1 MATRYLISYDIT
13 DVKRLR
19 EVHKVVRAS
28 AGRVQDSVYEA
39 ILTDTERVRLESR
52 LRAVMNLREDQVL
65 FIALGDGAATEVP
78 GVSALGLPW
87 NPATRGPIVW

>member
-13 DVKRLR
+13 DMKRLR

-28 AGRVQDSVYEA
+28 AARVQDSVYEA
-39 ILTDTERVRLESR
+39 LLTDTERVRLETR
-52 LRAVMNLREDQVL
+52 LKNVMNLKADQVL
-65 FIALGDGAATEVP
+65 FIALGDADQKEVP

-87 NPATRGPIVW
+87 TPATRGPVVW